1 MLIYQ
6 LVRQLFVGFLFG
18 VLVVNSAQ
26 AATWRY
32 SLGFPSGVPIQTAK
46 TYAEAIKK
54 YTDERYSIRIY
65 EMSLL
70 NLSEM
75 SEGINKGLTDVGYLL
90 TAYSPSEYPFAN
102 MASDMSM
109 STMLDERAQ
118 GKEAYIYTGAMLEY
132 VMLECAEC
140 QEELSKNNQVYTSL
154 VLTLPYSLMCNS
166 SVTTPES
173 MQGKRIRMSGASWAR
188 WVRELGAQ
196 PVSMPAG
203 EMYEAL
209 SQGVVDC
216 TLVSPTE
223 LTNFNLLEVV
233 RHITPNVP
241 GGLFATGAATTI
253 NKKRW
258 QQLNNDDKLNFLKAG
273 ALVSAVGTVG
283 YMDQG
288 QDDMRKAKEK
298 GITITEASPEL
309 IKKTQDFIKKDIEFI
324 PQFYASEYKLDESR
338 SNELSKKMLSL
349 IDKWS
354 DIFSS
359 QDKWN
364 NDQLYQI
371 YWDNIYSK
379 INIDEYGK

>member
-1 MLIYQ
+1 MLLYQ
-6 LVRQLFVGFLFG
+6 FVRRVFIS
-18 VLVVNSAQ
+18 VLLGGLIGSSAQ

-46 TYAEAIKK
+46 TYAQAIKK
-54 YTDERYSIRIY
+54 YTDNRYAIRVY

-75 SEGINKGLTDVGYLL
+75 SEGINKGLTDIGYLL
-90 TAYSPSEYPFAN
+90 TAYSPSEYPLAN

-109 STMLDERAQ
+109 STMLDPRSQ
-118 GKEAYIYTGAMLEY
+118 GKEAYVYTGAMLEY

-154 VLTLPYSLMCNS
+154 VLTLPYSLMCSS

-173 MQGKRIRMSGASWAR
+173 IKGKRIRMSGASWAR

-258 QQLNNDDKLNFLKAG
+258 LQLSDEDKLNFLKAG

-283 YMDQG
+283 YMEQG
-288 QDDMRKAKEK
+288 KEDMRKAQEK
-298 GITITEASPEL
+298 GIVITDASPEL
-309 IKKTQDFIKKDIEFI
+309 IKKTHDFIKKDMEFI
-324 PQFYASEYKLDESR
+324 PHFYAKEYKLDE
-338 SNELSKKMLSL
+338 NKTIDLSKKMIRL
-349 IDKWS
+349 IDKWN
-354 DIFSS
+354 DVFSS
-359 QDKWN
+359 QDSWDS
-364 NDQLYQI
+364 DQLYQV

-379 INIDEYGK
+379 ININEYGK